1 MLPKKKDSASGIN
14 DGIAGKYVKRD
25 TPPML
30 RNYHT
35 PVRQTPNFQRR
46 SSKTPAFYVPQQPII
61 RPPVSRS
68 VLPTSQM
75 TFTNTSS
82 SYERQVQSH
91 INKSQPQKL
100 PLSKPV
106 QMPVSQLTHGL
117 QNMHITGQSGEQF
130 HKPNV
135 NLSQPGSFP
144 YQPANTGSN
153 SSLSTQGS
161 TSSRTTTGSS
171 GYQSGGSGV
180 QHFIQEVK
188 PAQVSQSNRLGSLGA
203 IREDNKDDISGHYH
217 SNFDYH
223 SQYDENYQIQQYH
236 QEIRKHYAQQNPGG
250 QIVKQS
256 LHATTQ
262 KEIQTN
268 VPSSGSSSGFPGQDE
283 MALPTGWSIDWTV
296 RGRKYYIDHNT
307 QTTHWSHPFEK
318 ESLPMGWERIES
330 KEFGVYYVNHF
341 MKIAQYQHPCAPT
354 MPQFSLAFQF
364 PQRPGL
370 PQQIEYRPARQTNV
384 LVPANPYL
392 YTEIPQWLSVYSR
405 GAPEHDHKLK
415 WDLFT
420 VSQLEH
426 YDAMLMRLHKQELEQ
441 IVMSYESY
449 RIALNRA
456 MDNHKKEPQTPQ
468 LPMQLAL
475 PQNLEHH
482 DLLQRQLPAL
492 QEALQKKMMAQNS
505 GNQNK
510 GHWHQIEPSGKQPVL
525 KQQQQQIPKQQHQLH
540 QHMQHHQ
547 QQLHLQQQ
555 QQELHLQQQYLQH
568 QQQQLRQKEL
578 QLQQQQFQQQHI
590 QQQLPQQ
597 QLPQQQSQQ
606 QQPQQSQQS
615 QQQNRL
621 LTQNIET
628 KV

>member
-75 TFTNTSS
+75 TFTSTSS
-82 SYERQVQSH
+82 SYERQVQTH
-91 INKSQPQKL
+91 INKSQPQKQS
-100 PLSKPV
+100 LSKPI
-106 QMPVSQLTHGL
+106 QTPVSPITHGL
-117 QNMHITGQSGEQF
+117 QNIHMSSQGGEHF
-130 HKPNV
+130 HTPNV
-135 NLSQPGSFP
+135 NLSQPGGVP
-144 YQPANTGSN
+144 YQSANAGSN

-161 TSSRTTTGSS
+161 TSSRATTGSS
-171 GYQSGGSGV
+171 GYQSGGSAV
-180 QHFIQEVK
+180 QHLVQEVK
-188 PAQVSQSNRLGSLGA
+188 QPQPQPSRLGA
-203 IREDNKDDISGHYH
+203 IREDNNDDMSGHYH
-217 SNFDYH
+217 SNYGNDH
-223 SQYDENYQIQQYH
+223 HNQYDENYQIQQYH

-256 LHATTQ
+256 LHASAQ
-262 KEIQTN
+262 KEIQTT
-268 VPSSGSSSGFPGQDE
+268 VPSSASSGFAGQDE

-354 MPQFSLAFQF
+354 MPQLNLAFQF
-364 PQRPGL
+364 SQRPGL

-449 RIALNRA
+449 RMALNRA
-456 MDNHKKEPQTPQ
+456 MDIRKKEQQPPQ

-492 QEALQKKMMAQNS
+492 QEALQQKMMAQNS

-510 GHWHQIEPSGKQPVL
+510 GHWHKIESPGQQHVL
-525 KQQQQQIPKQQHQLH
+525 PQQQHHQQLH
-540 QHMQHHQ
+540 QQHLQHHQ

-578 QLQQQQFQQQHI
+578 QLQQQQFQQQQHI
-590 QQQLPQQ
+590 QQQQKIPQQ
-597 QLPQQQSQQ
+597 QAQ
-606 QQPQQSQQS
+606 QQS

>member
-46 SSKTPAFYVPQQPII
+46 SSKTPAFYVPQQAII

-75 TFTNTSS
+75 TVTNSSS
-82 SYERQVQSH
+82 SYERQVQ
-91 INKSQPQKL
+91 INKSSHQQKL
-100 PLSKPV
+100 PLNKPV
-106 QMPVSQLTHGL
+106 QMPVSQITHGL
-117 QNMHITGQSGEQF
+117 QNMHMSSG
-130 HKPNV
+130 PNV
-135 NLSQPGSFP
+135 NLSQPTGFP

-161 TSSRTTTGSS
+161 TSSRATTGSS

-180 QHFIQEVK
+180 QHFTQDIKQQQ
-188 PAQVSQSNRLGSLGA
+188 ASQANRLGNLGA
-203 IREDNKDDISGHYH
+203 IREDNSDDISGHYH
-217 SNFDYH
+217 GNYGNDYH

-256 LHATTQ
+256 LHGSTQ

-268 VPSSGSSSGFPGQDE
+268 VPSTVATSGFTGQDE

-354 MPQFSLAFQF
+354 MPQFNLAFQY

-370 PQQIEYRPARQTNV
+370 PQQIEYRPARQANV

-449 RIALNRA
+449 RMALNRA
-456 MDNHKKEPQTPQ
+456 MDNRKKEQQSSQPQ

-475 PQNLEHH
+475 PPNLEHH
-482 DLLQRQLPAL
+482 DMLQRQLPAL
-492 QEALQKKMMAQNS
+492 QEALQQKMLAQNS

-510 GHWHQIEPSGKQPVL
+510 GHWHQLEPTGKQHVL
-525 KQQQQQIPKQQHQLH
+525 PQQQQIPQHLH
-540 QHMQHHQ
+540 QHIQHHQ

-555 QQELHLQQQYLQH
+555 QKELHLQQQYLQH

-590 QQQLPQQ
+590 KQQLPPQQ
-597 QLPQQQSQQ
+597 QPPSQQQQSQQ
-606 QQPQQSQQS
+606 TQQQS
-615 QQQNRL
+615 RL